1 MVSVLALSRF
11 RSLRWLGRVQ
21 DSPSSPSSTSSS
33 GTCTRGA
40 GSTDWE
46 RLPTSEG
53 YCGLDLDL
61 AREGADPGTLELD
74 CMLLPAKVDSAIC
87 TAFTRSVLN
96 SSGTFPYL
104 EIHMKMLAIRHEH
117 TTRMLKLTFLANS
130 PVCTSKGA
138 TCAAAKSMR
147 STARASVAAGMVPGR
162 RSSSQVSL
170 QTSGPNRLRSL
181 SCWKE
186 FTKTPIICRPQA
198 LLKGALACQLPPKP
212 KKSRI
217 PT

>member
-1 MVSVLALSRF
+1 MMFSVLALWRP
-11 RSLRWLGRVQ
+11 RSLWWLGRVQ
-21 DSPSSPSSTSSS
+21 DSASSLSSGSSS

-61 AREGADPGTLELD
+61 AREGAVPGTLG
-74 CMLLPAKVDSAIC
+74 CMLLPANVDSAMCI
-87 TAFTRSVLN
+87 AFTRSVLN

-117 TTRMLKLTFLANS
+117 TTRMLKLTFFANS
-130 PVCTSKGA
+130 PVCTSQGA

-170 QTSGPNRLRSL
+170 QTSGPKRLRSL

-186 FTKTPIICRPQA
+186 FTRTPIICRPQA